1 MQNGPQENQDT
12 LLIKPTDAP
21 AMVNVMVRRGE
32 ETESHHV
39 TKGHFME
46 GNAPEV
52 ITRRFDRWEN
62 LAGEKVRIIPLVKD
76 ALLCKTTAGT
86 GEVQVLRETDTGE
99 TLVRVVFTDGETQKY
114 RVSVDTGAVVAPV
127 DAEPERDGEAKV
139 LLLHYV
145 TGAKNLCELRFDATR
160 RDARIGRENHPGTE
174 TIREESRRSFREGVV
189 RDENGNRVEPD
200 AEGSPLRRAGMI

>member
-1 MQNGPQENQDT
+1 MQNGPQETQDT

-21 AMVNVMVRRGE
+21 ATVNVMVRRGE
-32 ETESHHV
+32 GTESHHV
-39 TKGHFME
+39 TKGQFME
-46 GNAPEV
+46 GNAPDV

-62 LAGEKVRIIPLVKD
+62 LRADEVRIIPLVKD

-86 GEVQVLRETDTGE
+86 GEVQVLRETETGE
-99 TLVRVVFTDGETQKY
+99 TLVRVVFTDGQTQKY
-114 RVSVDTGAVVAPV
+114 WVRMDTSTVVAPV
-127 DAEPERDGEAKV
+127 DAAPERDGEAKI
-139 LLLHYV
+139 LLLHYL
-145 TGAKNLCELRFDATR
+145 TGAKNLCELRFEASR
-160 RDARIGRENHPGTE
+160 RNKRLRRENHPGTE